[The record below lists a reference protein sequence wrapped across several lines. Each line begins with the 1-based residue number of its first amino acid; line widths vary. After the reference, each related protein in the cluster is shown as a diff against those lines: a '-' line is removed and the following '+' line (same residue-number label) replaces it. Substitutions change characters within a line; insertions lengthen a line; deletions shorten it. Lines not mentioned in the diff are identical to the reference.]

1 MVLQTSL
8 FAGVRLLSFVN
19 IFVKQTQIYFRHEK
33 DALLFGCGN
42 IKVGGMW
49 LINILRNSAD
59 FYSSFCPALV
69 TISVL
74 AETVSV
80 IYYARNGCDK
90 DEFLEKS

>member
-1 MVLQTSL
+1 
-8 FAGVRLLSFVN
+8 
-19 IFVKQTQIYFRHEK
+19 
-33 DALLFGCGN
+33 
-42 IKVGGMW
+42 MW

-59 FYSSFCPALV
+59 FYSSFCPVLV